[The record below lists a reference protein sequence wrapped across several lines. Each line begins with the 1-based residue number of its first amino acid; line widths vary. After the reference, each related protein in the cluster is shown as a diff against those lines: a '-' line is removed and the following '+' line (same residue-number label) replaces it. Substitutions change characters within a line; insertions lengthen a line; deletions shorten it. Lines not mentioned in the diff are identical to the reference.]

1 LIVPAL
7 NGCQGWEAAIR
18 STRLNDAGAPKAAFI
33 CGDVK
38 LELLIFES
46 SLDLLTNDYELIKLR
61 ILFK

>member
-1 LIVPAL
+1 MFSAL
-7 NGCQGWEAAIR
+7 PTIAAGGKPCQHLR
-18 STRLNDAGAPKAAFI
+18 SAPKAAFI